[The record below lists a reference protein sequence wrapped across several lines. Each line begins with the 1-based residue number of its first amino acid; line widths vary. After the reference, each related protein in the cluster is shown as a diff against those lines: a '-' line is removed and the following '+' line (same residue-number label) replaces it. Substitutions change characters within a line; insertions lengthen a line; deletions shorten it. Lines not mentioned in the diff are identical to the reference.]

1 MLPRDHFIRFAIGS
15 FSGPSFARTGKL
27 RPVAKR
33 RVLLTWEGKTAA
45 LAPLDDL
52 PPALTLQEAIGT
64 PAEAVGAELSPVGN
78 RVIYGDALR
87 IAQALE
93 QGGFAKQAD
102 VVYID
107 PPYASGVDYA
117 HEERTGGRV
126 VRSAAYGDRWDDIA
140 AYLDMLF
147 PRLAAAGRLLKATGS
162 IWIQVD
168 WRASYLVRGL
178 CDELFGRDRF
188 LNEIVWR
195 RAPNLGR
202 QARSSQF
209 GRTLDTIIVYGASAR
224 TRLVPP
230 ERLVPIARGSA
241 RRDPESG
248 RWFTVAPRGDY
259 TDASMA
265 RLDAE
270 GRVHRSAT
278 GAMSVRYWLEEDA
291 EGRLGRRRPVDALW
305 IDIPPL
311 RHTASEERT
320 GYPTQKPRALL
331 ERIIESA
338 APPGGLVIDLFAGSG
353 TTGAA
358 AAKLGR
364 RFILG
369 DASPVAIATMRSRL
383 LREGVAPLVVER
395 CGAASDEALKDEPA
409 KLEARAIDERDMQIT
424 LSCASAARPIAW
436 SLSTRGR
443 ADEPFFAE
451 WHAEQGTAKRAP
463 EMSRTAVLP
472 RAPFVRA
479 RVYFVDGKV
488 ATPHTSLPPSDS
500 QHGAKNAAN
509 ATHGETGRGA
519 EPTSWFEASS

>member
-1 MLPRDHFIRFAIGS
+1 M
-15 FSGPSFARTGKL
+15 
-27 RPVAKR
+27 AKR
-33 RVLLTWEGKTAA
+33 RVLLTWEGKSAA

-52 PPALTLQEAIGT
+52 PPERVLEEAIGL
-64 PAEAVGAELSPVGN
+64 PSEAVRAELSRDSN

-93 QGGFAKQAD
+93 RDGFAKQVD
-102 VVYID
+102 LVYFD

-140 AYLDMLF
+140 SYLDMLF

-168 WRASYLVRGL
+168 WRASYLVRSL

-202 QARSSQF
+202 QARSGQF

-224 TRLVPP
+224 ARLVPP
-230 ERLVPIARGSA
+230 ERLVTVARGSA

-291 EGRLGRRRPVDALW
+291 DGGLGRKRPV
-305 IDIPPL
+305 
-311 RHTASEERT
+311 
-320 GYPTQKPRALL
+320 
-331 ERIIESA
+331 
-338 APPGGLVIDLFAGSG
+338 
-353 TTGAA
+353 
-358 AAKLGR
+358 
-364 RFILG
+364 
-369 DASPVAIATMRSRL
+369 
-383 LREGVAPLVVER
+383 
-395 CGAASDEALKDEPA
+395 
-409 KLEARAIDERDMQIT
+409 
-424 LSCASAARPIAW
+424 
-436 SLSTRGR
+436 
-443 ADEPFFAE
+443 
-451 WHAEQGTAKRAP
+451 
-463 EMSRTAVLP
+463 
-472 RAPFVRA
+472 
-479 RVYFVDGKV
+479 
-488 ATPHTSLPPSDS
+488 
-500 QHGAKNAAN
+500 
-509 ATHGETGRGA
+509 
-519 EPTSWFEASS
+519 

>member
-1 MLPRDHFIRFAIGS
+1 
-15 FSGPSFARTGKL
+15 
-27 RPVAKR
+27 
-33 RVLLTWEGKTAA
+33 LTWEGKAEA
-45 LAPLDDL
+45 LEALQDL
-52 PPALTLQEAIGT
+52 PADWMLEEAIGAG
-64 PAEAVGAELSPVGN
+64 PEAVRAELSLNSN
-78 RVIYGDALR
+78 RIIHGDALR

-93 QGGFAKQAD
+93 LQGLAQQAD
-102 VVYID
+102 VVYLD

-117 HEERTGGRV
+117 HEDRGEGRV
-126 VRSAAYGDRWDDIA
+126 QRAVAYGDRWDDVA
-140 AYLDMLF
+140 CYLDMLL
-147 PRLAAAGRLLKATGS
+147 PRLAAARRLLKPTGS

-168 WRASYLVRGL
+168 WRASYLVRSL
-178 CDELFGRDRF
+178 CDELFGRERF

-202 QARSSQF
+202 QARSGQF
-209 GRTLDTIIVYGASAR
+209 GRTLDTIVVYGASTR

-230 ERLVPIARGSA
+230 ERLATVSRRSA

-265 RLDAE
+265 KLDAE
-270 GRVHRSAT
+270 GRVHRSAS

-291 EGRLGRRRPVDALW
+291 EGRLGRMRPLDALW

-311 RHTASEERT
+311 RHAASEERT

-331 ERIIESA
+331 ERIIAAA

-369 DASPVAIATMRSRL
+369 DASSVAIATMRSRL
-383 LREGVAPLVVER
+383 LRDGVTPLFIER
-395 CGAASDEALKDEPA
+395 CGEPKRAAGDHR
-409 KLEARAIDERDMQIT
+409 ARAKDAKNEGRAGSPDEGAAPLAATLDVRAAARDAMHVT
-424 LSCASAARPIAW
+424 LSCASHDSPVAW
-436 SLSTRGR
+436 ALSTSPRG
-443 ADEPFFAE
+443 APFCVE
-451 WHAEQGTAKRAP
+451 WHAERATGKRGA
-463 EMSRTAVLP
+463 EMLRTALIP

-479 RVYFVDGKV
+479 RVYFLDGRV
-488 ATPHTSLPPSDS
+488 ATPEASFSTASDS
-500 QHGAKNAAN
+500 HPGAKWTSDGKGA
-509 ATHGETGRGA
+509 ETPPPA
-519 EPTSWFEASS
+519 EPTSWFEAPT